1 MKFNLCRARKAAG
14 LTQGELAKKIGV
26 DIKTVGNWER
36 ENSYPNAEQV
46 WNCAVALGCT
56 PNDVLGWDSGRD
68 GNGSQTLTAEEAEI
82 VDCYRASAPQWQQNI
97 AMTARAAAGESKRKP
112 KIIYMPPMDAR
123 RQTHDMFRLGK

>member
-1 MKFNLCRARKAAG
+1 MKLNIKAMRKIARV
-14 LTQGELAKKIGV
+14 TQKELADAIGV
-26 DIKTVGNWER
+26 NLSTIGNWER
-36 ENSYPNAEQV
+36 EITCPDAEQV

-97 AMTARAAAGESKRKP
+97 AMTARVAAGESKKKAEDNLHAADGRK
-112 KIIYMPPMDAR
+112 AANA
-123 RQTHDMFRLGK
+123 